1 MTELFEQAKIAQKAG
16 NIKAAMSLYKKLL
29 REDKSAR
36 AAWVNLAALFS
47 AQKETESA
55 IVCYRR
61 ALALKE
67 DAIVLFNLAG
77 ELYKNKDN
85 AGAILN
91 LNRAL
96 ELQSDFFRAALL
108 LGYIYE
114 SQENFDQA
122 IIAFRR
128 ALTLNRTSRIAALG
142 LIVSLT
148 EVDRTEEAFTITQH
162 YLKAKPND
170 EALLNLNA
178 ALLMKLGRY
187 KESFDQL
194 KQVTSANQGYA
205 SFNEHL
211 NKAKQERDQETIEF
225 FETANL
231 RRKERTERLKKKIE
245 ERKQRQSKVLTVEE
259 IKEDTKDLLDLSLLH
274 LFSGEKDKALA
285 FLVEAKKFA
294 DKKDVTK

>member
-1 MTELFEQAKIAQKAG
+1 MTELYNKARAAEKAG
-16 NIKAAMSLYKKLL
+16 NTKVAMSLYKKLL
-29 REDKSAR
+29 REDKSNR
-36 AAWVNLAALFS
+36 PAWINLAALFS
-47 AQKETESA
+47 LQKETESA
-55 IVCYRR
+55 ITCYRR

-85 AGAILN
+85 DSAILN

-96 ELQSDFFRAALL
+96 ELQNDFFRATLL

-122 IIAFRR
+122 VIAFRR
-128 ALTLNRTSRIAALG
+128 ALSLNRSSRIAALG

-148 EVDRTEEAFTITQH
+148 EVDQNQEAYTIAQY
-162 YLKAKPND
+162 YLKIQPND
-170 EALLNLNA
+170 TALLNLNA

-194 KQVTSANQGYA
+194 KQVTSTHQKYT
-205 SFNEHL
+205 SFDDHL
-211 NKAKQERDQETIEF
+211 KKAKQERDQETISF
-225 FETANL
+225 FETANE
-231 RRKERTERLKKKIE
+231 RRKERTEQLKKRIE
-245 ERKQRQSKVLTVEE
+245 ERKNRQQKILTKED
-259 IKEDTKDLLDLSLLH
+259 INEDTKDLLDLSLLH

-285 FLVEAKKFA
+285 FLIEAKKFA
-294 DKKDVTK
+294 DKKSREQ